1 MSLEFFLTLNFIFK
15 LLFLLPV
22 VHYPHSVYDAGAQ
35 IFANSLDWLLQT
47 KVESETFTAPEP
59 GKMANPFLGLM
70 MLCLSFIGL
79 VFFDGFLGFSYLAG
93 LFVKGV
99 LPSDLYLEAF
109 TLLHEKSR
117 LPRITMSS
125 SESVATNNSIFLSPR
140 TNTQAANTS
149 RRLPSGNSQNNVDE
163 EIAELLGT
171 SKNSTR
177 DKLTK

>member
-1 MSLEFFLTLNFIFK
+1 M
-15 LLFLLPV
+15 
-22 VHYPHSVYDAGAQ
+22 
-35 IFANSLDWLLQT
+35 
-47 KVESETFTAPEP
+47 FTAPEP

-79 VFFDGFLGFSYLAG
+79 VFFDGFLGFSFLAG

-125 SESVATNNSIFLSPR
+125 SESVATLNNSILLSPGIAS
-140 TNTQAANTS
+140 NSQAAK
-149 RRLPSGNSQNNVDE
+149 RLPSGSSKNNVDE

-171 SKNSTR
+171 SKNSTG
-177 DKLTK
+177 DKLT